1 MSSKPKKIK
10 RADQCLGHHRGL
22 KPREDNNRNTVHVV
36 ANAIY
41 FKGEWRD
48 PFDKEDTVDRE
59 FHRLDGSS
67 VEVPFL
73 QSSVEVP
80 LPGRELWYSL
90 AS

>member
-1 MSSKPKKIK
+1 MLGWPRPQETSS
-10 RADQCLGHHRGL
+10 
-22 KPREDNNRNTVHVV
+22 PRYPEDDNPSTVHVV

-59 FHRLDGSS
+59 FPRLDGSS

-73 QSSVEVP
+73 RTGPTSTSP
-80 LPGRELWYSL
+80 ATPGSRC
-90 AS
+90 